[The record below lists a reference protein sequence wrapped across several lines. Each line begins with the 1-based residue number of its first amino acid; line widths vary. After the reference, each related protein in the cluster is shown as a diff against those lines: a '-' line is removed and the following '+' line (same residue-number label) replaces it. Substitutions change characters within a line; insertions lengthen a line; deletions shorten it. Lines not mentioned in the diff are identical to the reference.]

1 MKMKRNLFVRKVE
14 CWQCTKKIHLAV
26 LTKYNGV
33 LCKNCY
39 EEKYEALKTLFHE
52 FMASFEVEFD
62 TDFEEYL
69 TTLENVCDMISANY
83 EGCCYHLENETSK
96 EEYKEVVSHA
106 R

>member
-1 MKMKRNLFVRKVE
+1 
-14 CWQCTKKIHLAV
+14 V
-26 LTKYNGV
+26 LTRYNGV

-39 EEKYEALKTLFHE
+39 AEKYEALKTLFHE

-62 TDFEEYL
+62 TDFEEHL

-83 EGCCYHLENETSK
+83 AGCCYHLENEASK

-106 R
+106 RELYLELEEFDTKSKSLEGKKQ